1 MSNVI
6 QFLESMG
13 ANAAMA
19 RMSAGEYE
27 AVIAGLVGEGECR
40 TALMRRDP
48 RALTSAL
55 NGRDVM
61 MCMVFA
67 PDEKEQEEVPGEEQE
82 EKVPDDKSLE

>member
-6 QFLESMG
+6 QFLASMG
-13 ANAAMA
+13 ASAPMA
-19 RMSAGEYE
+19 RMSMEEYE
-27 AVIAGLVGEGECR
+27 AAIATLDAGDRTLQALRRKDVKSLVDE
-40 TALMRRDP
+40 LSDRD
-48 RALTSAL
+48 T
-55 NGRDVM
+55 M